1 MTTILSGTFYPVYKA
16 KNKHF
21 SLDTFKCA
29 EDTVSKLLS
38 QQTTSESPLMLL
50 GKVQSGKTR
59 TFISTIALAFDNRF
73 DISIVLSKNSKALL
87 QQTLERLRS
96 ELKEFIDNHELE
108 VYDILCQQSCKT
120 E

>member
-73 DISIVLSKNSKALL
+73 DISI
-87 QQTLERLRS
+87 
-96 ELKEFIDNHELE
+96 
-108 VYDILCQQSCKT
+108 
-120 E
+120 